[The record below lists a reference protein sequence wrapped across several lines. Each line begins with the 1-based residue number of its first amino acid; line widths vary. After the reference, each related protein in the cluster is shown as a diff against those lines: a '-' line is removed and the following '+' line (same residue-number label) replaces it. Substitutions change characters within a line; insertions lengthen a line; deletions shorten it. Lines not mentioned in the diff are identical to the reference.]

1 MGLWRFI
8 MRRRAERDL
17 DDEIRFDLAEES
29 RRLVERGEPADSAR
43 ASAHRGFGN
52 ITRIKEETREAWGW
66 AGAERLW
73 QDLRFA
79 FRTVR
84 TNPGFSLAAVL
95 TLAVG
100 LGLCSFVFNTL
111 DALILRP
118 LPGAREP
125 GRLVATQGPV
135 AFAYFES
142 YRDLSDV
149 ATAAAAYSG
158 PVPFNLALEN
168 GDTAHTERISG
179 HLVSLEYFSTL
190 GAQPLLGRFFHPN
203 LERRGGLPT
212 AVVSE
217 RFWRTRLN
225 ADPNA
230 IGRAVWINRQQATI
244 VGVAG
249 KDFHGLFPIAPADIF
264 VPVTADPAVAPEL
277 AGNVLDDPASP
288 VFRVFFRLAPG
299 VKMRAAEAALDATTR
314 QLDDAYGYRQPN
326 GESVP
331 RRVRLIRA
339 DGVAPYPTELRALVV
354 VFFSAITALILTFT
368 CANLAGLVLA
378 RASAR
383 RHELAL
389 RLALGIGRGRLV
401 RQLVAESVLLAVAG
415 GAGGLAATYAF
426 IELLTRVV
434 SASPLFR
441 LAVQLTPD
449 SRVAALTFLVSAAT
463 GVALGLLPALAITRT
478 DLVAGLKAHPGAAL
492 GRYRRLGL
500 RNLFV
505 VYQVTAA
512 MALVVIMGFMISGIQ
527 SGAGNPGFSSE
538 GLSVFSL
545 DPVRDGYSPAQAA
558 DVLAG
563 LPERLTESNI
573 VEAAALMD
581 SRLFQQFAL
590 PDTTAS
596 IPAGGPGAGETIQRV
611 AVHTVGPGF
620 FATFGVPIQR
630 GAEFSNRDVPAGPAV
645 DAALPAV
652 INHTAA
658 ELFGDTDPL
667 GMVFRLDEKVL
678 QVTGVVKYGLPP
690 PFRVSPTPTVFL
702 PLTVPDLQL
711 PRPQGVA
718 VVVRDGRTSTKRGG
732 GCNASTRTSRCSMRA
747 RLEISWAT
755 CTPSSA
761 TRRPS
766 TRWWGSLRSCSRPSG
781 WPGSPLTPRCAV
793 GRRSASAWRLARA
806 RRRSWAW

>member
-1 MGLWRFI
+1 M
-8 MRRRAERDL
+8 
-17 DDEIRFDLAEES
+17 
-29 RRLVERGEPADSAR
+29 R
-43 ASAHRGFGN
+43 ASR
-52 ITRIKEETREAWGW
+52 
-66 AGAERLW
+66 
-73 QDLRFA
+73 
-79 FRTVR
+79 
-84 TNPGFSLAAVL
+84 
-95 TLAVG
+95 VG
-100 LGLCSFVFNTL
+100 CGSS
-111 DALILRP
+111 
-118 LPGAREP
+118 E
-125 GRLVATQGPV
+125 
-135 AFAYFES
+135 
-142 YRDLSDV
+142 
-149 ATAAAAYSG
+149 
-158 PVPFNLALEN
+158 
-168 GDTAHTERISG
+168 
-179 HLVSLEYFSTL
+179 
-190 GAQPLLGRFFHPN
+190 
-203 LERRGGLPT
+203 PT
-212 AVVSE
+212 A
-217 RFWRTRLN
+217 WRR
-225 ADPNA
+225 
-230 IGRAVWINRQQATI
+230 I
-244 VGVAG
+244 
-249 KDFHGLFPIAPADIF
+249 
-264 VPVTADPAVAPEL
+264 
-277 AGNVLDDPASP
+277 
-288 VFRVFFRLAPG
+288 
-299 VKMRAAEAALDATTR
+299 
-314 QLDDAYGYRQPN
+314 
-326 GESVP
+326 
-331 RRVRLIRA
+331 
-339 DGVAPYPTELRALVV
+339 PTELRALVV

-401 RQLVAESVLLAVAG
+401 RQLVAESVLLAVVG

-449 SRVAALTFLVSAAT
+449 PRVAALTFLVSAAT

-492 GRYRRLGL
+492 ARYRRLGL

-512 MALVVIMGFMISGIQ
+512 MALVVIMGFMISGIR

-558 DVLAG
+558 DFLAA

-581 SRLFQQFAL
+581 SRLFQQFVL

-611 AVHTVGPGF
+611 AVHAVGPGF

-630 GAEFSNRDVPAGPAV
+630 GAEFSNRDVPAGPAA

-658 ELFGDTDPL
+658 DLFGDTDPL

-678 QVTGVVKYGLPP
+678 QVMGVVKYGLPP
-690 PFRVSPTPTVFL
+690 PFRVSSTPTVFL

-718 VVVRDGRTSTKRGG
+718 VVVRADLDQARRALQRVDPNLTMFNARTIGDQLGDLYAVVSYTQAIYAVVGLFALVL
-732 GCNASTRTSRCSMRA
+732 ASVGLAGVTAHAAMRRRKEIGIRMALGARAPQVLGLVMREGAIMTALGASIGFAFAYALA
-747 RLEISWAT
+747 RL
-755 CTPSSA
+755 
-761 TRRPS
+761 
-766 TRWWGSLRSCSRPSG
+766 LM
-781 WPGSPLTPRCAV
+781 AV
-793 GRRSASAWRLARA
+793 DSQLGQTIVLGTGNPMRLLAGPAVLIAVTALACYLPARRSARLNPLVALREE
-806 RRRSWAW
+806 